1 MEFTP
6 NFNLKKPELNDPVDI
21 DDLND
26 NADIID
32 AALATIPSPSA
43 GELTTVFLLMGA

>member
-1 MEFTP
+1 MQFTP
-6 NFNLKKPELNDPVDI
+6 NFNLKKPELSDPVDI

-32 AALATIPSPSA
+32 AALATIPAP
-43 GELTTVFLLMGA
+43 GVDGLTTTFLLMGA